1 MTNERAYMALRERQV
16 LGSMLLWGAAGYAQ
30 PYVRVVM
37 QQLRPSDFT
46 IDEYKKTF
54 HAMQI
59 IFDQGQPIEYPRLAR
74 ELAARWPEVDPTT
87 VAAITRDA
95 CLPEYATVLS
105 EDMVASGM
113 PGHHDGGLVHVA

>member
-46 IDEYKKTF
+46 ID
-54 HAMQI
+54 
-59 IFDQGQPIEYPRLAR
+59 
-74 ELAARWPEVDPTT
+74 
-87 VAAITRDA
+87 
-95 CLPEYATVLS
+95 
-105 EDMVASGM
+105 
-113 PGHHDGGLVHVA
+113 